1 MDLVVLSFFNFS
13 FENYYKSVERYH
25 EIKFC
30 FRNCY
35 RSFEHYHEIL
45 QICPKYPFFY
55 KKKKKKEKERTVCD
69 RLSVYFTSFEFFFL
83 KCLIKKNHF
92 NRIQCKM

>member
-55 KKKKKKEKERTVCD
+55 KKKKKKKKEPYATACLFILPL
-69 RLSVYFTSFEFFFL
+69 LSFFFL
-83 KCLIKKNHF
+83 NV
-92 NRIQCKM
+92 